1 MVRTPYSYG
10 AILVKGEDGR
20 FMAYFPELP
29 EAVTDG
35 ADEAEALAEAA
46 DCLSEALAS
55 RIVDGEEIPPAIEP
69 GQYSVSPDLTVAL
82 KVALYSALRQRDM
95 TVADLADLLDMGDW
109 HQAARLIDPKRS
121 TKLTTLIDALD
132 ALGCQVEIGIRD
144 DFVPEDIRGE
154 DDRLSR
160 TTPRLGLHI
169 AERPT
174 TASES
179 PPAERRSATPTSPA
193 RSRKMKLK

>member
-20 FMAYFPELP
+20 FMAYFPDLP

-35 ADEAEALAEAA
+35 ADEAEALAEAT

-69 GQYSVSPDLTVAL
+69 GQHRIFPDPTVAL
-82 KVALYSALRQRDM
+82 KVALYAALRRRDM
-95 TVADLADLLDMGDW
+95 TVADLADLLRMGDW

-121 TKLTTLIDALD
+121 TKLTTLIAALD
-132 ALGCQVEIGIRD
+132 ALECTVEIGISD
-144 DFVPEDIRGE
+144 DFVPEDVRRAL
-154 DDRLSR
+154 DRAAL
-160 TTPRLGLHI
+160 LGLT
-169 AERPT
+169 P
-174 TASES
+174 SES
-179 PPAERRSATPTSPA
+179 APRPAIPKSPPGRQRPPSTA
-193 RSRKMKLK
+193 

>member
-20 FMAYFPELP
+20 FMAYFPDLP

-35 ADEAEALAEAA
+35 ADEAQALGEAA

-69 GQYSVSPDLTVAL
+69 GQHRISPDPTIAL
-82 KVALYSALRQRDM
+82 KVALYSALRQRDL
-95 TVADLADLLDMGDW
+95 TVADLAALLEMGDW
-109 HQAARLIDPKRS
+109 HQAARLVDPKRS

-132 ALGCQVEIGIRD
+132 ALGCQVEIGIND
-144 DFVPEDIRGE
+144 DFVPEDVRE
-154 DDRLSR
+154 ARDYLSRRLSGVAV
-160 TTPRLGLHI
+160 P
-169 AERPT
+169 
-174 TASES
+174 ES
-179 PPAERRSATPTSPA
+179 APAARGPAIPEKPPA
-193 RSRKMKLK
+193 RSRTTTN